1 MVNHP
6 QTNNDGGNLKMKVL
20 VSDPIADEGVK
31 MMRQAGIEVDVKTGL
46 APEELGRIIGDYDGI
61 IVRSATKVRKP
72 TIEAGKNL
80 KLIVRA
86 GVGLDNV
93 DVECAQAQGIE
104 VMNTPA
110 ASSNAVAELTM
121 GYLLALARRL
131 PQTTASM
138 KAGKWEK
145 KKFSG
150 SEIAGKTLG
159 LVGYGRIGWL
169 VAKKALALGMEIIAS
184 DPYVSDPRGLEM
196 EFVSLEELLKR
207 ADYISLHLLLTEE
220 TRNLI
225 DGPQF
230 EMMKDGVRIINCARG
245 GIINEDALYEA
256 IVSGKVKG
264 AALDVYLEE
273 PAKDNRLFELDEV
286 IGSPHIAA
294 STVEAQHQVSV
305 EVAERVIEFQ
315 KRFGSKLT
323 EVPGTC
329 E

>member
-1 MVNHP
+1 
-6 QTNNDGGNLKMKVL
+6 MKVI
-20 VSDPIADEGVK
+20 VSDSIAGEGVE

-46 APEELGRIIGDYDGI
+46 APEELERIIGDYNVI
-61 IVRSATKVRKP
+61 VVRSATKVRKP
-72 TIEAGKNL
+72 LIETAKNL

-93 DVECAQAQGIE
+93 DVEYARAKGVE

-110 ASSNAVAELTM
+110 ASSNAVAELTV
-121 GYLLALARRL
+121 GYLLALARRI

-169 VAKKALALGMEIIAS
+169 VAKKALALEMEVIAY
-184 DPYVSDPRGLEM
+184 DPYVADPRGLEM
-196 EFVSLEELLKR
+196 EFVPLEELLQR
-207 ADYISLHLLLTEE
+207 ADYISLHLPLTDE

-225 DGPQF
+225 DTPQF
-230 EMMKDGVRIINCARG
+230 EMMKDGVCIINCARG
-245 GIINEDALYEA
+245 GTINEDALYEA
-256 IVSGKVKG
+256 IQSGKVAG

-273 PAKDNRLFELDEV
+273 PARDNKLFELDEV
-286 IGSPHIAA
+286 IGSPHIGAA
-294 STVEAQHQVSV
+294 TVEAQHRVSI
-305 EVAERVIEFQ
+305 EVAEKVIEFQ
-315 KRFGSKLT
+315 SN
-323 EVPGTC
+323 
-329 E
+329 